1 MKFVFICIIAVN
13 PKLIPPPYAAG
24 AILADICNCESCFL
38 CPRRSAPTS
47 PSARPRYR
55 APEMSRRPSP
65 CPRRMGYWPSGV
77 CGSQ

>member
-1 MKFVFICIIAVN
+1 MKFVFIYIIAVN

-47 PSARPRYR
+47 PSARPR
-55 APEMSRRPSP
+55 
-65 CPRRMGYWPSGV
+65 
-77 CGSQ
+77 